1 MRKPFALANWK
12 MAMTIPQGLTFV
24 RYLLPLVDDLME
36 QVDVVICPP
45 YTAIST
51 VGEVLVGTDITLGGQ
66 NLWPE
71 TGTAHTGA
79 ISGPLLIDAGTEW
92 VLVGHWEI
100 RRRMGDDDAAIQHK
114 VRAAFDAGLRPIVL
128 LGEAHGTTFNPD
140 RLSTLLAS
148 CQPEEI
154 AHMAFVYEPEGAIGR
169 SEPVSPEHAAAGCR
183 AIRTWLRDW
192 YGEPVAA
199 QTRIIYGGSV
209 TPEHAPDLVA
219 DPDVDGLGVGRKGR
233 DPAAFAEIIRIVA
246 GAM

>member
-24 RYLLPLVDDLME
+24 RQLLPLVDDLTD

-51 VGEVLVGTDITLGGQ
+51 VGEVLVDANIALGGQ
-66 NLWPE
+66 DLWADPD
-71 TGTAHTGA
+71 TSHTGA
-79 ISGPLLIDAGTEW
+79 ISGRLLVDAGAEW

-100 RRRMGDDDAAIQHK
+100 RRRLGEDDAAIQRK
-114 VRAAFDAGLRPIVL
+114 VRAALDAGLRPIL
-128 LGEAHGTTFNPD
+128 LIGEPDGTTFDPH
-140 RLSTLLAS
+140 RLSILLAD
-148 CQPEEI
+148 CLPEEI
-154 AHMAFVYEPEGAIGR
+154 AQMAFVYEPEGAIGR
-169 SEPVSPEHAAAGCR
+169 SDPVPPEHAAEGCR

-192 YGEPVAA
+192 WGQPVSTQA
-199 QTRIIYGGSV
+199 RIIYGGSV

-233 DPAAFAEIIRIVA
+233 DPVAFAEIIRIISRTV
-246 GAM
+246 